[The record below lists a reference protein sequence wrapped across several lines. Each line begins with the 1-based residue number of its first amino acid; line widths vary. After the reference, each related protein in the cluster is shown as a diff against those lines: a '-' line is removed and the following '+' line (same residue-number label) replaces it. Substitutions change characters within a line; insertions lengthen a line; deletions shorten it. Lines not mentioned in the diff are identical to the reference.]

1 MKFARQGA
9 NLLRRALSGKANTKR
24 SFLNMTKHAIILA
37 AGLGSRLNAEEGHKI
52 LAKVG
57 GVPLIDL
64 HLSNFLALG
73 VETVVVVTGHESE
86 ELESQLKRWDVPD
99 GLEIQFAFNPDYKLS
114 NGVSV
119 LAGAEQFHGP
129 FWLVMSDHIFDPRL
143 MPRLRKAAPDFEENV
158 EGMLGIDTK
167 LDSIYDMPDANKIRY
182 KTDGSL
188 DEIGKE
194 IEPFD
199 VVDVGLFWC
208 GGGFI
213 QALKDEQAER
223 GDCSTSD
230 AVRRLD
236 ARGEFLFWDV
246 EDCLWQDVDT
256 PGARKHAAGL
266 LEKWKEAQ

>member
-1 MKFARQGA
+1 
-9 NLLRRALSGKANTKR
+9 
-24 SFLNMTKHAIILA
+24 MTKHAIILA
-37 AGLGSRLNAEEGHKI
+37 AGLGSRLNADEGHKI

-86 ELESQLKRWDVPD
+86 ELESQLKRWDVPE
-99 GLEIQFAFNPDYKLS
+99 GLDIQFAFNPDYKLS

-119 LAGAEQFHGP
+119 LTGTSKFEGP
-129 FWLVMSDHIFDPRL
+129 FWLVMSDHIFDPKM
-143 MPRLRKAAPDFEENV
+143 MPRLKQAAPGFESGPAQ
-158 EGMLGIDTK
+158 GMLGIDKK
-167 LDSIYDMPDANKIRY
+167 LDSIFDMPDANKLRY
-182 KTDGSL
+182 AADGSL

-208 GGGFI
+208 GQGFI
-213 QALKDEQAER
+213 DALKAEQADR

-236 ARGEFLFWDV
+236 REGAFLFWDV

-256 PGARKHAAGL
+256 PGAREHAAGL
-266 LEKWKEAQ
+266 LEKWKEAR